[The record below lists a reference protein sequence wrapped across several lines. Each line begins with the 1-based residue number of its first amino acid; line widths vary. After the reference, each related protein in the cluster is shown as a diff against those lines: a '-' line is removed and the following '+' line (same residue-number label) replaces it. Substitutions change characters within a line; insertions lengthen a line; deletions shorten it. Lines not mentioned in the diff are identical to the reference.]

1 MKRYFRWPIMMAFLV
16 FSPLGSGE
24 VYADDSSA
32 KITEMQRTINA
43 QAVEIKQLKREQARL
58 QVNVDQG
65 WAIVRTQEKEADE
78 LKKRV
83 ANLEKE
89 LRDCRGTNR

>member
-1 MKRYFRWPIMMAFLV
+1 MMAFLV
-16 FSPLGSGE
+16 SSPLGNGE
-24 VYADDSSA
+24 VYANDDPSA

-89 LRDCRGTNR
+89 LRDCRGGNR